1 MVHYCIPVKYTDKFR
16 TMFFRNK
23 IILGILLFSALLFG
37 DSSIRV
43 FNKSTGTEAEI
54 KTYSKSKDVMVS
66 AKELAHALSLKVYE
80 NSDRGKIVIYIAGR
94 RVKLSRSSSF
104 VLVDEQI
111 FQMPSYA
118 QFGEGDLYIPIE
130 PFINIMRAT
139 ALPGISYDA
148 RRGILDVDVVG
159 YNITGMSIEEK
170 SNGTILRIKT
180 RKTFDE
186 RSISSF
192 ENKNGWYY
200 LTVSGGFIDTLN
212 MNTTPT
218 RGVVRQI
225 EADQLGQSA
234 QVAFKL
240 GSKIVSHDFYQ
251 SRDPDEIV
259 VTLRTP
265 LGKSSARIE
274 SVKERWHLDTIVLDA
289 GHGGKDGGT
298 TGKKGTKEK
307 DITLDIVKRLGRQ
320 IEKNLRTRVIYT
332 REEDVFIPL
341 RKRTQIANEANGK
354 LFVSIHANANPNRK
368 VQGFE
373 TYLLRPG
380 KNKDAIEV
388 ASRENSAI
396 KLEDINSKYEELTGE
411 ALIMATMAQST
422 FSKESED
429 LAAIIQMELD
439 KRLSTPN
446 RGVKQAGFYV
456 LIGASMPNV
465 LVEVGFISNAKEE
478 ANLKKPSYRQEIAE
492 SIYKGIRHFK
502 ESREKLLAE
511 E

>member
-1 MVHYCIPVKYTDKFR
+1 
-16 TMFFRNK
+16 
-23 IILGILLFSALLFG
+23 
-37 DSSIRV
+37 
-43 FNKSTGTEAEI
+43 
-54 KTYSKSKDVMVS
+54 
-66 AKELAHALSLKVYE
+66 
-80 NSDRGKIVIYIAGR
+80 
-94 RVKLSRSSSF
+94 
-104 VLVDEQI
+104 
-111 FQMPSYA
+111 
-118 QFGEGDLYIPIE
+118 
-130 PFINIMRAT
+130 
-139 ALPGISYDA
+139 
-148 RRGILDVDVVG
+148 
-159 YNITGMSIEEK
+159 
-170 SNGTILRIKT
+170 
-180 RKTFDE
+180 
-186 RSISSF
+186 
-192 ENKNGWYY
+192 
-200 LTVSGGFIDTLN
+200 